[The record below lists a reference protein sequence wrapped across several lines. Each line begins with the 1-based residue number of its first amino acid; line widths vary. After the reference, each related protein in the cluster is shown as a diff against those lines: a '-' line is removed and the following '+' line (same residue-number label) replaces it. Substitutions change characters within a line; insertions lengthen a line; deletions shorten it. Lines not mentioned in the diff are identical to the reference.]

1 MAERK
6 TIRLH
11 SPVRSG
17 HLIVPEN
24 AVVDAAP
31 EIADRLVG
39 EGHAE
44 YTDALER
51 YPNLPVLDVLN
62 DYPITGA
69 EKFPRPAGVEP
80 VFARE
85 AFGTEVDKRIRAESV
100 ASVVPAWDHPLKVGD
115 ESSPAKPGGTAPA
128 AAPAPAPAPA
138 AAPGPG
144 APVTAEAFAQPPA
157 APRAK

>member
-1 MAERK
+1 MLTPAVLGLSLSREGGDAFANLASVAGPSSIPAGPRREGRIIMAERK

-31 EIADRLVG
+31 EIADELVG

-62 DYPITGA
+62 DY
-69 EKFPRPAGVEP
+69 
-80 VFARE
+80 
-85 AFGTEVDKRIRAESV
+85 
-100 ASVVPAWDHPLKVGD
+100 
-115 ESSPAKPGGTAPA
+115 
-128 AAPAPAPAPA
+128 
-138 AAPGPG
+138 
-144 APVTAEAFAQPPA
+144 
-157 APRAK
+157 